1 MMAAFNRAMLCA
13 AAFLCVA
20 LVTPAQDLSADT
32 TALAEI
38 IKSGNSEQKRDALFA
53 LRNIGSAEA
62 SLAALPALSDKDPIV
77 RAAAAAS
84 VVFLSPTEAV
94 SALLP
99 LLNDRDPFVRREAAL
114 ALGTVRHSSATD
126 ALLNSI
132 RRDRDAEVRTAAV
145 IALGEIGDTKAVV
158 PLTNILKN
166 NPSEEDEMLRRSA
179 ARSLGQIAFFSR
191 TGRHYSV
198 TPQNFLPEKF
208 KEQIEGDAEK
218 ANADSAIFQTALP
231 ILAKV
236 LNDTR
241 EANDTRREAAFAL
254 GAIGDTRAAD
264 VLQKHLSSPDPYL
277 AEICKE
283 AILMLQRA
291 G

>member
-1 MMAAFNRAMLCA
+1 MMAAFNRAMLCV

-20 LVTPAQDLSADT
+20 FVTPAQDLSAET

-38 IKSGNSEQKRDALFA
+38 IKTGNIEQKRDALFT

-62 SLAALPALSDKDPIV
+62 SRAALPALNDKDPMV
-77 RAAAAAS
+77 RATAAAS

-94 SALLP
+94 SALSP
-99 LLNDRDPFVRREAAL
+99 LLNDREPFVRREAAL
-114 ALGTVRHSSATD
+114 ELGTVRHSSATD
-126 ALLNSI
+126 VLLNSL
-132 RRDRDAEVRTAAV
+132 RRDRDAEAKTAAV
-145 IALGEIGDTKAVV
+145 IALGEIGDAKAAA

-191 TGRHYSV
+191 TGRHYSI

-208 KEQIEGDAEK
+208 KEQIESDAEK
-218 ANADSAIFQTALP
+218 AAHLTVFQTALP

-236 LNDTR
+236 LNDAR
-241 EANDTRREAAFAL
+241 EADDTRREAAFAL
-254 GAIGDTRAAD
+254 GAIGDKASAA
-264 VLQKHLSSPDPYL
+264 VLQKHLNSPDPYL

-283 AILMLQRA
+283 ALLMIKT